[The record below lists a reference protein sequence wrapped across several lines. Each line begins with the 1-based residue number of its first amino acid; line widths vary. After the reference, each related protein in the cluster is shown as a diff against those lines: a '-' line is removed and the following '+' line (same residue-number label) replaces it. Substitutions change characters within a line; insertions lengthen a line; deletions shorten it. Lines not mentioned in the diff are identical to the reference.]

1 MINTKPYN
9 DLPLLPFCFQDFMT
23 NEVYKKVIKTN
34 KELARLNGIEQMN
47 NRKISSI
54 FLNSLVL
61 TESIDS
67 NIIENINTTI
77 DSVAL
82 SNAIKNIK
90 WNEKETIRYKEA
102 MIYGLEEM
110 RSKNNLLSTNII
122 VWIQEKI
129 EENSAWVRKV
139 PWTKLKNEKTWE
151 IVYYPPYP
159 NFLDKLLNNLEKY
172 INDEN
177 IHEIDDCIKASVIH
191 YQFESIH
198 PFLDWN
204 WRTWRILILL
214 YLIKRWLLNFPILY
228 VSWYINQN
236 KSDYY
241 RLLQE
246 VRTKNNWEG
255 YILYMLDAIEKQ
267 SKATWDKIL
276 KINSLYKSKLE
287 NFKKS
292 SDLPWVDTLCDLLF
306 QEIYITF
313 WEILKNLQVSKPTLI
328 KKLNELENLGL
339 VNKIKDWKNTIYF
352 LWEYLEIL
360 KNNW

>member
-1 MINTKPYN
+1 MINDKPYN
-9 DLPLLPFCFQDFMT
+9 NLSLLPIDFDNLMT
-23 NEVYKKVIKTN
+23 SKMYKKVIKTN

-47 NRKISSI
+47 NRKISEI

-82 SNAIKNIK
+82 SNAIKDIK

-102 MIYGLEEM
+102 MMYWLNQM
-110 RSKNNLLSTNII
+110 KSKNNILSLNTII
-122 VWIQEKI
+122 WIQEKI
-129 EENSAWVRKV
+129 EENSAWIRKT
-139 PWTKLKNEKTWE
+139 PWTKLKNENTWE
-151 IVYYPPYP
+151 IVYYPTEP
-159 NFLDKLLNNLEKY
+159 NYLENLLNNFEKY

-177 IHEIDDCIKASVIH
+177 IQEVDDCIKSAIIH

-214 YLIKRWLLNFPILY
+214 YLIKKWLLSFPILY
-228 VSWYINQN
+228 ISWYINKN

-241 RLLQE
+241 KLLQE
-246 VRTKNNWEG
+246 VRTKNNWEE
-255 YILYMLDAIEKQ
+255 YILYILDAIEKQ

-276 KINSLYKSKLE
+276 NINKLYKNKLKILKQNSNLIWIE
-287 NFKKS
+287 K
-292 SDLPWVDTLCDLLF
+292 LCDLLF
-306 QEIYITF
+306 QNIYITF
-313 WEILKNLQVSKPTLI
+313 WEILKNLEVSKPTLI
-328 KKLNELENLGL
+328 KRLNELEQLNLI
-339 VNKIKDWKNTIYF
+339 NKVKDWKNTLYF
-352 LWEYLEIL
+352 IGEYLEIL
-360 KNNW
+360 KNN